1 MPNNEKHIDLVMRLV
16 DRVTRPLVEI
26 RSQMQRTAGANQR
39 LGRSIRNIGRSI
51 SGIGDALVP
60 VSGAIVGVATAG
72 GRAFVDFDATITS
85 AGAKASATAED
96 MRRLRES
103 AMQIGADFPISAS
116 QAAEGMDRLAAAG
129 YDANAIIGAMPA
141 IVTAA
146 VASGED
152 MALTSDVVSN
162 ALNIWNLRQGDVAAN
177 ASHVADVVQQA
188 ANQSSLGMQD
198 FGVALQYAGAPAATL
213 GVSLEELSTAMAIM
227 KNNGIDAS
235 TIGTTLR
242 STFTRLSAPP
252 KAAAEAL
259 AELGIQTTNAEG
271 NFIGLQNVIDQLRV
285 KMDGMSDVQQV
296 GIAKALAG
304 EEAYSGLLAMIRTS
318 PQAYQQMADSITQAD
333 GASAKQFEVM
343 KNTVKGSLEDMMGS
357 VEALALS
364 FGDVLSPQIQHAAS
378 MIGAFADWMRS
389 LDPETKLIIGD
400 VLASVVAFTAS
411 AVVIGRL
418 ISTVGSVIRVYG
430 EMGNALNT
438 VRNSV
443 RTVDVLTRG
452 LNTIFGLAR
461 LGIIRLGSALLT
473 MGTQAA
479 RAGLAF
485 LTSPIGWVILAIA
498 AAVYLLYQNWDSV
511 EPYLM
516 SAWSVIS
523 GAVSAAGVVILS
535 IFQSIRDAFGRA
547 VQFMQDGILG
557 AISFFGML
565 LAFITGVFTGGW
577 SSAWA
582 AVRDIFTGIFT
593 GLTDTANG
601 VIQSIRAAVNG
612 IIDGMNSI
620 SVTVPD
626 WVPVYGG
633 QNFGLN
639 VPRLY
644 SGDEYWGGGP
654 AMVHDKGAE
663 IIDLPS
669 GSRIVP
675 HDRSLSQAYSAGQRT
690 GGSGMM
696 VNVTIG
702 TAQMGSDADIKELA
716 RKLAD
721 EMLYQLEI
729 RAVNLNEGAI

>member
-1 MPNNEKHIDLVMRLV
+1 MSTNEKHIDLVMRLV

-26 RSQMQRTAGANQR
+26 RSQMQRTARTNQR
-39 LGRSIRNIGRSI
+39 LGQTVRNIGRSI
-51 SGIGDALVP
+51 SGLGDALVP
-60 VSGAIVGVATAG
+60 VSGAIVGAATAG

-85 AGAKASATAED
+85 AGAKANATAED

-129 YDANAIIGAMPA
+129 YDASAIIGAMPA

-252 KAAAEAL
+252 KAAADAL
-259 AELGIQTTNAEG
+259 AEMSIQTTNAEG

-296 GIAKALAG
+296 GIAKAIAG
-304 EEAYSGLLAMIRTS
+304 EEAYSGLLALIRTS
-318 PQAYQQMADSITQAD
+318 PQAYQQMADSINKAD
-333 GASAKQFEVM
+333 GASEKQFEVM
-343 KNTVKGSLEDMMGS
+343 KNTVKGSLEDMLGS

-364 FGDVLSPQIQHAAS
+364 FGDVLSPQIQSAAS
-378 MIGAFADWMRS
+378 IVGALADWMRS

-400 VLASVVAFTAS
+400 TLAAVVAFTAS
-411 AVVIGRL
+411 ALVIGRL
-418 ISTVGSVIRVYG
+418 ISTVGSAIRIYG
-430 EMGNALNT
+430 EMGKALNT
-438 VRNSV
+438 VRDSV
-443 RTVDVLTRG
+443 RTVDVVTRG
-452 LNTIFGLAR
+452 LNTGLGLAR
-461 LGIIRLGSALLT
+461 QGMIRMGSALLT
-473 MGTQAA
+473 MSMQAA

-485 LTSPIGWVILAIA
+485 LASPIGWVILTIA
-498 AAVYLLYQNWDSV
+498 AAVYLLYENWDSV
-511 EPYLM
+511 APYLM
-516 SAWSVIS
+516 SAWGVIS
-523 GAVSAAGVVILS
+523 GAVSAAGTVILS
-535 IFQSIRDAFGRA
+535 VFQSIGNAFNGA
-547 VQFMQDGILG
+547 DQFMRDGILG

-565 LAFITGVFTGGW
+565 ITFITGTFTGEW

-601 VIQSIRAAVNG
+601 VIAGIRAAVNG

-644 SGDEYWGGGP
+644 SGDDYWAGGP

-675 HDRSLSQAYSAGQRT
+675 HDRSLLQAYSAGQRT
-690 GGSGMM
+690 GGGGMT

-721 EMLYQLEI
+721 EMLYQLET